1 MTPHTNSAFK
11 ALQPETSSINFR
23 KEQFEKATRDLI
35 NAVSYANENEM
46 SMLVDRAISNGANI
60 NYYNS
65 YQTQLMVIAVR
76 NKQAH
81 ALPILMARGLHTPYA
96 PENNVDLLMET
107 AAQGYVEI
115 IEPLITIAGLDVFCA
130 DSNQKTALHH
140 AAIGG
145 SEEIV
150 KILLDYGAQP
160 NVYTS
165 RMDDAELRSLFG
177 ENHNLTGVNV
187 TPLMIA
193 SAVGNH
199 KIVALLLESGGNP
212 KQGEC
217 LPLVLACIN
226 GNAPTIKLLL
236 ARETQEKF
244 SNEYEY
250 DFLSIALQ
258 NGGSLEC
265 LKLLAVHH
273 CFDEDDG
280 TVTSP
285 LGLAIKT
292 KQASSVALLLASGAP
307 IEKFNAEENT
317 LWDEAFINEKKPWEL
332 LDLLVTTDPLCNIIS
347 PDYSKENY
355 LIIFFENCQNP
366 IPLAALGFYPSV
378 VESSRDELQRLH
390 ANESSS
396 TKMEKQLLTAFVL
409 STNLKKITIDS
420 DFSTKN
426 SLSTEPEDQ
435 WLKMTHEKKQIQKFQ
450 LLEQTSRFTN
460 EKFVLIKNLLRLD
473 FFIAC
478 TNLCPEKRS
487 LKNFILNKLV
497 TEIGLPNNISE
508 PVAFVWSQAA
518 QWVID
523 WHVAPLSL
531 NESNRFLINLTA
543 NLFNKKFP
551 LQETSNGSLESH
563 CLNLITD
570 ELSKARTPLL
580 DFCNNPVAWLRKF
593 ENRNNLRSVNINEL
607 ANSLQIELGLHIATC
622 QSISEAWSK
631 TINLARQS
639 RQWKNSAELD
649 RLLAVVLASE
659 IDHCISDEFAQ
670 RIVPQ
675 YNREILSYW
684 IESVKNQ
691 AIQIESVVSSRKRPA
706 SGNPEGAPPAK
717 EARI

>member
-115 IEPLITIAGLDVFCA
+115 IEPLITIAGMDVFCA

-570 ELSKARTPLL
+570 AERIELS
-580 DFCNNPVAWLRKF
+580 
-593 ENRNNLRSVNINEL
+593 SV
-607 ANSLQIELGLHIATC
+607 
-622 QSISEAWSK
+622 
-631 TINLARQS
+631 
-639 RQWKNSAELD
+639 
-649 RLLAVVLASE
+649 
-659 IDHCISDEFAQ
+659 
-670 RIVPQ
+670 
-675 YNREILSYW
+675 
-684 IESVKNQ
+684 
-691 AIQIESVVSSRKRPA
+691 
-706 SGNPEGAPPAK
+706 SGRGPK
-717 EARI
+717 

>member
-115 IEPLITIAGLDVFCA
+115 IEPLITVAGMDVFCA

-150 KILLDYGAQP
+150 NILLDHGAQP

-244 SNEYEY
+244 SNEHEY

-280 TVTSP
+280 TVNSP
-285 LGLAIKT
+285 LCLAIKT

-332 LDLLVTTDPLCNIIS
+332 LDLLVTTDPMCNITS
-347 PDYSKENY
+347 PDYSKENF
-355 LIIFFENCQNP
+355 LITFYENCQNP

-378 VESSRDELQRLH
+378 VESSRDALQQLH
-390 ANESSS
+390 ANKSSLS
-396 TKMEKQLLTAFVL
+396 KMEKQLLAAFIL
-409 STNLKKITIDS
+409 STNLKKLSDESVLVTESS
-420 DFSTKN
+420 DFI
-426 SLSTEPEDQ
+426 EPDNQ
-435 WLKMTHEKKQIQKFQ
+435 WLKMTHAKKIEQNTQ
-450 LLEQTSRFTN
+450 LLEETTKFTN
-460 EKFVLIKNLLRLD
+460 EKFNQLKHSLSLK
-473 FFIAC
+473 FFIEC
-478 TNLCPEKRS
+478 NNLCPIKHS
-487 LKNFILNKLV
+487 LKNFILNKLIV
-497 TEIGLPNNISE
+497 DVGIPFHISE
-508 PVAFVWSQAA
+508 SIARIWSQAA
-518 QWVID
+518 QWCID
-523 WHVAPLSL
+523 WHVSPHSTTDA
-531 NESNRFLINLTA
+531 NRFLTHLTK
-543 NLFNKKFP
+543 NLFLKQFSIHDLNTK
-551 LQETSNGSLESH
+551 SLHNH
-563 CLNLITD
+563 CLMLIGD
-570 ELSKARTPLL
+570 ELGMTTCPL
-580 DFCNNPVAWLRKF
+580 DTFCTNPVAWLRKF
-593 ENRNNLRSVNINEL
+593 ENRSNLRAVDVNEL
-607 ANSLQIELGLHIATC
+607 ANSLQIELGLHISTC
-622 QSISEAWSK
+622 QSISTAWST
-631 TINLARQS
+631 TINLARKS
-639 RQWKNSAELD
+639 PQWKNSTELD
-649 RLLAVVLASE
+649 RLLATVLASYME
-659 IDHCISDEFAQ
+659 HSISDEFGQ
-670 RIVPQ
+670 RIVPEH
-675 YNREILSYW
+675 NRNQLFQW

-691 AIQIESVVSSRKRPA
+691 TAQIDSNVSGRKRPP
-706 SGNPEGAPPAK
+706 SGDPEGTPNAK
-717 EARI
+717 EARV